1 MQWLDRSGVER
12 CASEL
17 DRAVSRDP
25 DVDPFCTRSDW
36 ILPFHDA
43 FHPGCEV
50 VAAREADS
58 FVLLGEEHGVLR
70 PLEAMWGFASPLVG
84 AGSVELLGALCA
96 ARAGRREVL
105 YLSGLAPD
113 SSRVRALVARLAPSH
128 SLSVAGLTVR
138 FVAELD
144 SLEGYLAR
152 RSAKLRASLRRAA
165 RRVRSA
171 GIEFQL
177 LAPEPGSADAV
188 YARVLAVEGRS
199 WKAATGNG
207 VDRGPMREFYA
218 RMFPRLAARGAL
230 RVLFARRDGEDVGYL
245 SGGLAGAHFRGLQ
258 FSFDE
263 RLRALG
269 LGNVLQLEMIA
280 RLCAEGV
287 RAYDLGG
294 QSAYKARFGER
305 EVATLALVAR
315 PRT

>member
-1 MQWLDRSGVER
+1 MQWLDRPGLER
-12 CASEL
+12 CAPEL
-17 DRAVSRDP
+17 DRAVERDP
-25 DVDPFCTRSDW
+25 EVDPFCTRSDW

-43 FHPGCEV
+43 FHPSCEV
-50 VAAREADS
+50 VAARAGES
-58 FVLLGEEHGVLR
+58 FAVLAEERGVLR

-84 AGSVELLGALCA
+84 PDAVELLA
-96 ARAGRREVL
+96 ACLAQRAERREPL
-105 YLSGLAPD
+105 YLSGVPPQGV
-113 SSRVRALVARLAPSH
+113 RVRALVARLGASH

-144 SLEGYLAR
+144 TLDGYLAR
-152 RSAKLRASLRRAA
+152 RSAKQRASLRRVL
-165 RRVRSA
+165 RRACASGV
-171 GIEFQL
+171 EFEA
-177 LAPEPGSADAV
+177 LAPAPDACDSV
-188 YARVLAVEGRS
+188 YARVLAVESRS
-199 WKAATGNG
+199 WKAASGNG
-207 VDRGPMREFYA
+207 VDQGPMREFYA

-230 RVLFARRDGEDVGYL
+230 RLLFARRDGEDVGYL

-269 LGNVLQLEMIA
+269 LGNALQLEMIA

-315 PRT
+315 PR